1 MNRWIVTLLF
11 VVSFTISALQAQTI
25 EQWHGPKRDGI
36 FPEKG
41 LLAQWPAEGPKLLWS
56 TENLPKGYSSA
67 CVTPVGIFTT
77 GMEDD
82 FDVLIG
88 MDANGQVKWKTPYG
102 KIWKASFSES
112 RCTPTFENNKLY
124 VTSGNG
130 DVACIDAL
138 TGKIIWQVKA
148 SEKFEGSY
156 GEWGIAESILLFGD
170 KLFFTCGGSQTTMV
184 ALNKNNGETIWKS
197 ESLNDNPGYSS
208 PSLIEYGGRKLILNL
223 TGKYLIAVDPD
234 TGKIIWKTNY
244 FNLKSDAS
252 IKVYPTAPEINTFTP
267 VFENGYIYITQGY
280 DHCGAMFKLNADA
293 SDASLLWTDTLLDA
307 HHGGV
312 IWINGYIYGSNWV
325 NNSDGRWCCIDSK
338 TGKKMYE
345 QAWNCKGS
353 IVSADGMLY
362 IYDEKKGNVGLLKPN
377 PEKFDLI
384 GSFRITKGS
393 GPHWAHP
400 VIKDGKLYIRHGN
413 ALMAYDIKNQ

>member
-1 MNRWIVTLLF
+1 MNRWIVTFLF
-11 VVSFTISALQAQTI
+11 IVSFTCSAIQAQNI
-25 EQWHGPKRDGI
+25 EQWHGPKRDGV
-36 FPEKG
+36 FPENG
-41 LLAQWPAEGPKLLWS
+41 LLTQWPAEGPKLLWS
-56 TENLPKGYSSA
+56 TEDLPKGYSSA
-67 CVTPVGIFTT
+67 CVTPAGIFTT
-77 GMEDD
+77 GMEDES
-82 FDVLIG
+82 DVLIG
-88 MDANGQVKWKTPYG
+88 MDSEGHIKWKTPYG
-102 KIWKASFSES
+102 RIWKASFSDS

-138 TGKIIWQVKA
+138 SGKIIWQVKA
-148 SEKFEGSY
+148 SEKFEGIY
-156 GEWGIAESILLFGD
+156 GEWGIAESILILGD
-170 KLFFTCGGSQTTMV
+170 KLFFTCGGNQTTMV
-184 ALNKNNGETIWKS
+184 ALNKNTGETLWKS
-197 ESLNDNPGYSS
+197 ESLNDKPAYSS
-208 PSLIEYGGRKLILNL
+208 PSLIEYGGRNLILNL
-223 TGKYLIAVDPD
+223 TGKHLIAVDPD
-234 TGKIIWKTNY
+234 NGKIIWKVNY
-244 FNLKSDAS
+244 FNIKSEAS

-267 VFENGYIYITQGY
+267 VFENGYVYITQGY

-293 SDASLLWTDTLLDA
+293 SDASLVWADTLLDA

-312 IWINGYIYGSNWV
+312 IWINGYIYGSNWIH
-325 NNSDGRWCCIDSK
+325 NSDGHWCCIDSK

-362 IYDEKKGNVGLLKPN
+362 IYDEKKGYVGLLRPN
-377 PEKFDLI
+377 PEKFDLVS
-384 GSFRITKGS
+384 SFKVPKGS